1 MRYYESSL
9 ANKKP
14 RPASHD
20 TAPEAAM
27 YFRRLIFALLLCIPS
42 HAYAWKN
49 PAITMMAQ
57 VPSVPVPDF
66 KGKTYKEVQALAIDP
81 RTKRSLFANITP
93 IGPSD
98 GVVATQ
104 SPEKGTPVYP
114 GRSPLVVTLEPP
126 KPSLVQNFLQQLAT
140 AAQNNDAKKP
150 RPVPDLYGKTRSIAE
165 RMVRAANLVFE
176 VNGDNNGTV
185 TQQYPSAKTFVQPG
199 TTVSI
204 TLGLPDSTVPGLYG
218 MTLNQAAAR
227 LEQSSLRLG
236 DVIGQQA
243 TTATVQSQ
251 TVQPGTHLPRNSSVG
266 VTVYSPPPPPAPT
279 PTVSVPNLDKLT
291 HDQAISALA
300 TAGLQPGVV
309 GGPDAGLVQFQSPA
323 ANTPLDRGSS
333 VGFVLALPQVAVP
346 NLNKSTR
353 AEAIAT
359 LAAVGL
365 NPGTITGPSAGLV
378 NGQSQSPPAGT
389 QVDTSSLVSFSLVVP
404 QVVVPTLLQE
414 PQTEAEA
421 RLGIYGLV
429 PAVTHTTD
437 WNPKASHIV
446 VAQQPDAGTSV
457 DVGSSVAVIMGN
469 VPPPPNWWDRLPF
482 WKWPAALGILS
493 LLGWTGWKLF
503 RKPQPPAINGRKQ
516 PNQQKHQPFPPPAVP
531 TLASHPVAPHI
542 DIGNNGG
549 LRLRFKITLHD
560 TTDAASYTMIKE
572 PTLTRKG

>member
-1 MRYYESSL
+1 MRYHDSPL
-9 ANKKP
+9 VNKKP

-20 TAPEAAM
+20 TSPDAAM
-27 YFRRLIFALLLCIPS
+27 YFRRLFFALFLCIPW
-42 HAYAWKN
+42 HVYAWQT
-49 PAITMMAQ
+49 PAIDMMAQ
-57 VPSVPVPDF
+57 VPAVPVPDF

-93 IGPSD
+93 IGPID
-98 GVVATQ
+98 GFVATQ

-126 KPSLVQNFLQQLAT
+126 KPSPLQNFLQQLAT
-140 AAQNNDAKKP
+140 AAQNNNAKKP

-185 TQQYPSAKTFVQPG
+185 TQQYPPAKTSVEPG
-199 TTVSI
+199 TTVFI

-218 MTLNQAAAR
+218 MTVNQAAAR

-243 TTATVQSQ
+243 TTAIVQSQ
-251 TVQPGTHLPRNSSVG
+251 TVQPGTYLPRNSSVG
-266 VTVYSPPPPPAPT
+266 VTVYSPPPPPPTT
-279 PTVSVPNLDKLT
+279 PTVPVPDLDKLT
-291 HDQAISALA
+291 RDQAISGLA
-300 TAGLQPGVV
+300 TAGLQPG
-309 GGPDAGLVQFQSPA
+309 GISGPDAGLVQSQSPA
-323 ANTPLDRGSS
+323 ANTPVDRGSS
-333 VGFVLALPQVAVP
+333 VGFVLAIPQVAVP

-365 NPGTITGPSAGLV
+365 KPGTIPGPGAGLV

-389 QVDTSSLVSFSLVVP
+389 QVDTGSLVSFSLMMP

-421 RLGIYGLV
+421 RLGVYGLV
-429 PAVTHTTD
+429 PAVTHTAD
-437 WNPKASHIV
+437 WNPKAVHIV
-446 VAQQPDAGTSV
+446 VAQQPDAGTVV

-469 VPPPPNWWDRLPF
+469 APPPPNWWDRLPF
-482 WKWPAALGILS
+482 WKWPGALGTLS
-493 LLGWTGWKLF
+493 LLGWTCWKFF
-503 RKPQPPAINGRKQ
+503 RKPQLPAINGHKQ
-516 PNQQKHQPFPPPAVP
+516 PNQQKQRSFPPPAVP
-531 TLASHPVAPHI
+531 TLASHPVSPHI
-542 DIGNNGG
+542 DIGNNEEP
-549 LRLRFKITLHD
+549 RLSFKITLHD
-560 TTDAASYTMIKE
+560 SADAASYTMSKE

>member
-1 MRYYESSL
+1 
-9 ANKKP
+9 
-14 RPASHD
+14 
-20 TAPEAAM
+20 M
-27 YFRRLIFALLLCIPS
+27 YIRRLFFALFLCIPLPV
-42 HAYAWKN
+42 YAWQAA
-49 PAITMMAQ
+49 AIAMKAQ
-57 VPSVPVPDF
+57 VRSVPVPDF

-81 RTKRSLFANITP
+81 HTKKSLFANITP
-93 IGPSD
+93 IGPID

-126 KPSLVQNFLQQLAT
+126 KPSPLQNFLLQLTT
-140 AAQNNDAKKP
+140 AHNNDAKKP

-185 TQQYPSAKTFVQPG
+185 TQQYPAPKTFVEPG

-218 MTLNQAAAR
+218 MTLDQAAAR

-266 VTVYSPPPPPAPT
+266 VTVYSPPLAPPPAS
-279 PTVSVPNLDKLT
+279 PTVPVPNLDKLT
-291 HDQAISALA
+291 RDQAIFALA
-300 TAGLQPGVV
+300 AAGLQPGAI
-309 GGPDAGLVQFQSPA
+309 GGPDAGLVQSQSPTV
-323 ANTPLDRGSS
+323 NTPVDRGSS
-333 VGFVLALPQVAVP
+333 VGFVLAIPQVAVP

-365 NPGTITGPSAGLV
+365 KPGTVTGPSAGLV
-378 NGQSQSPPAGT
+378 NGQSQSPPTGT
-389 QVDTSSLVSFSLVVP
+389 QIDTGSLVSFSLMMP
-404 QVVVPTLLQE
+404 QVIVPMLLQE
-414 PQTEAEA
+414 PQTEAQS

-457 DVGSSVAVIMGN
+457 DVGSKVAVIMGN
-469 VPPPPNWWDRLPF
+469 LPPPPPNWWEWL
-482 WKWPAALGILS
+482 AALGTLS

-503 RKPQPPAINGRKQ
+503 RKLQLSAINSDKQ
-516 PNQQKHQPFPPPAVP
+516 PNQQKQQPFPPPAFP
-531 TLASHPVAPHI
+531 TLASRPVSPHI

-549 LRLRFKITLHD
+549 PRLRFKITLHD
-560 TTDAASYTMIKE
+560 TTDVASYTMSKE

>member
-1 MRYYESSL
+1 
-9 ANKKP
+9 
-14 RPASHD
+14 
-20 TAPEAAM
+20 M
-27 YFRRLIFALLLCIPS
+27 YIRRLFFALFLCIPLRV
-42 HAYAWKN
+42 YAWQT
-49 PAITMMAQ
+49 PPIAMMAQ

-66 KGKTYKEVQALAIDP
+66 KGKTYKEVQTLAIDP

-93 IGPSD
+93 IGPID

-114 GRSPLVVTLEPP
+114 GRSPLAVTLEPP
-126 KPSLVQNFLQQLAT
+126 KPSPLQNFLQQLAT

-185 TQQYPSAKTFVQPG
+185 TQQYPPAKTFVEPG

-266 VTVYSPPPPPAPT
+266 VTVYSPPPPPPPPT
-279 PTVSVPNLDKLT
+279 PTVPVPNLDKLT
-291 HDQAISALA
+291 RDQAISALE
-300 TAGLQPGVV
+300 TAGLQPAAI
-309 GGPDAGLVQFQSPA
+309 GGPDAGLVQSQSTA
-323 ANTPLDRGSS
+323 ANTPVDRGSS
-333 VGFVLALPQVAVP
+333 VGFVLAIPQVAVP

-365 NPGTITGPSAGLV
+365 KPGTVTGPSAGLV
-378 NGQSQSPPAGT
+378 NGESQSPPTGT
-389 QVDTSSLVSFSLVVP
+389 QIDTGSLVSFSLVMP
-404 QVVVPTLLQE
+404 QVIVPTLLQE

-421 RLGIYGLV
+421 RLGVYGLV
-429 PAVTHTTD
+429 PAVTRTTD

-457 DVGSSVAVIMGN
+457 DVASSVAVIMGN

-482 WKWPAALGILS
+482 WKWPAALGTLS
-493 LLGWTGWKLF
+493 LLGWTGWKLS
-503 RKPQPPAINGRKQ
+503 RKPQLPAINGHKQ
-516 PNQQKHQPFPPPAVP
+516 PNQQGQQPFPPPAFP
-531 TLASHPVAPHI
+531 TLASHPVSPHI

-549 LRLRFKITLHD
+549 PRLRFKITLHD
-560 TTDAASYTMIKE
+560 TTDAASYTMSKE